1 MSLGLVALVF
11 FVLGIVQLIDTW
23 TGNTPRAIAREIES
37 EIASQNAYLR
47 EIAEKMES
55 HLCFIK
61 IDNNVFYA
69 QVSPDYTRVQK
80 IIEKVEVSSGMD
92 TDNIYVYDWEDVGE

>member
-11 FVLGIVQLIDTW
+11 FVLGIIQLIDTW
-23 TGNTPRAIAREIES
+23 TGNTPRAIARDIES
-37 EIASQNAYLR
+37 EIAAQNAYLR
-47 EIAEKMES
+47 EIAEKIEP

-69 QVSPDYTRVQK
+69 QVSPDYMRVQK
-80 IIEKVEVSSGMD
+80 IIEKVDVSSDMD